1 MSTAAGKGKRSSS
14 GGGVVHG
21 LQGPRPQPLSL
32 PAAASPPPRPS
43 KRPRVNG
50 GGDADVAGAPAL
62 APAAGP
68 VIVYEHTP
76 KVIHARPDEFKA
88 LVQRLTGRRPET
100 ETTIIAPPEEEA
112 AAAAADPLV
121 LTLGQQAPPPLDD
134 DHTPALLPSPGG
146 GGLAGFL
153 LSPGSFLFSPAT
165 MQALHELISS

>member
-1 MSTAAGKGKRSSS
+1 MSTVAAAKAAKRSSS
-14 GGGVVHG
+14 GGVVG
-21 LQGPRPQPLSL
+21 LHGPRPQPLNL
-32 PAAASPPPRPS
+32 PAAAASPPRPS

-50 GGDADVAGAPAL
+50 GGGDDIVGAPP
-62 APAAGP
+62 APAGP

-88 LVQRLTGRRPET
+88 LVQRLTGRQQPDQP
-100 ETTIIAPPEEEA
+100 AAASPEEETVA
-112 AAAAADPLV
+112 DDPLV
-121 LTLGQQAPPPLDD
+121 LTLGKQAPPPPPVDD
-134 DHTPALLPSPGG
+134 DHTPALPSPG

>member
-1 MSTAAGKGKRSSS
+1 MSTAAAKAAKRPSS
-14 GGGVVHG
+14 GGVVG
-21 LQGPRPQPLSL
+21 LHGPRPQPLSL
-32 PAAASPPPRPS
+32 PSAASPARPS
-43 KRPRVNG
+43 KRPRFNG
-50 GGDADVAGAPAL
+50 GGGGGDDIIGAPP
-62 APAAGP
+62 APAGP

-88 LVQRLTGRRPET
+88 LVQRLTGRSAT
-100 ETTIIAPPEEEA
+100 ETTIAPPEEK

-121 LTLGQQAPPPLDD
+121 LTLGQQAPPPPVYD
-134 DHTPALLPSPGG
+134 DHTPALPSPG